1 MKRIAV
7 GILAHVDAGKTTLS
21 EGLLFAA
28 GEIRKLGRVDA
39 KDAFLDTDELERKR
53 GITIFSKQAVITLD
67 DTVITLLD
75 TPGHVDF
82 FAEAERTLSVL
93 DYAILVISGT
103 EGVQS
108 HTSTLWDMLKKYN
121 IPVFIFINK
130 LDLVGGDKDRV
141 IKELKQ
147 EFGGNFVDFWDD
159 EESLRENL
167 AMCDEE
173 LMEEVLSGKLQEETV
188 CRAIKRR
195 NVFPC
200 FSGSALKMEGVAQ
213 FLSAFDKLT
222 LSCDAMKEFG
232 AKVFKISQDAKGG
245 RLTFMKITGGSLKVK
260 SMIESAAG
268 NLEKVNEIRIYS
280 GEKYT
285 TKDEVFPGCVCAVTG
300 PKQTSAGQGL
310 GFEKNTASLTAEPIF
325 SYRVILPNG
334 VEPTEAL
341 KKFKELEQEETQLKV
356 NWQEQLKEIQ
366 LRLMGEVQLEVLKQM
381 ILKRYDMAVEFE
393 EGRIVYKET
402 IANTVE
408 GVGHFEPLRHYAEVH
423 LVLSPLPRG
432 AGMQFEVDCP
442 ESVLDKNWQ
451 RLILTHLMEK
461 QHIGVLTGSPITD
474 IKVTLKSGAAHL
486 KHTEGGD
493 FRQATYRA
501 LRHGLRRANSV
512 LMEPYYDFVIDLPLE
527 NVGKAMTDLEL
538 LGADFSVAHHIG
550 GISKITGNAPAEC
563 IRNYHRQLTVYTHGK
578 GKMSCKFSGY
588 GECKNTEDV
597 IASFGY
603 DPDAD
608 IENTADSVFCAHG
621 AGFNVKW
628 DEVMDYMHLDSVLKP
643 KKEESAKERAGA
655 GKITVSDEELK
666 EIFERT
672 YGKPKTRLPSRI
684 IHAPKEVKPV
694 KHHTVKK
701 YEKNYLLI
709 DGYNIIFAWD
719 SLRET
724 ANYNLEAARKEL
736 IDRISVYKIFKDYE
750 VIVVFD
756 AYKVKGNKG
765 EVLREQG
772 VTVVYTKESQTADAY
787 IEKSTK
793 ELAKNY
799 RVTVATSDG
808 VEQMIIFGS
817 GAFRLPARL
826 LEEDVIN
833 VENGVKSMLEA
844 YQIETQNSDFFK
856 IPAEKL
862 EKIKKSFEE
871 NNENSEVCFKED
883 E

>member
-21 EGLLFAA
+21 EGLLYAA

-39 KDAFLDTDELERKR
+39 KDTFLDIDELERKR
-53 GITIFSKQAVITLD
+53 GITIFSKQAVISLEG
-67 DTVITLLD
+67 TVITLLD

-108 HTSTLWDMLKKYN
+108 HTSTLWDMLKKYH
-121 IPVFIFINK
+121 IPVFVFINK
-130 LDLVGGDKDRV
+130 LDLTGSDKCRV
-141 IKELKQ
+141 IEELRQ
-147 EFGGNFVDFWDD
+147 EFGDNFVDFSESDD
-159 EESLRENL
+159 TLMENL

-173 LMEEVLSGKLQEETV
+173 LMDEFLAGHMQNETV

-195 NVFPC
+195 NLFPC

-213 FLSAFDKLT
+213 FLTAFDKLT
-222 LSCDAMKEFG
+222 TAYNAMSEFG
-232 AKVFKISQDAKGG
+232 AKVFKINQDPKGG

-260 SMIESAAG
+260 SMIESAPG
-268 NLEKVNEIRIYS
+268 TFEKINEIRIYS

-285 TKDEVFPGCVCAVTG
+285 ALDEVFPGCVCAVTG

-310 GFEKNTASLTAEPIF
+310 GFEQNTASLTAEPIF

-334 VEPTEAL
+334 IDPSEAL
-341 KKFKELEQEETQLKV
+341 KKLKELEQEETQLQV
-356 NWQEQLKEIQ
+356 TWQEQLKEIQ

-381 ILKRYDMAVEFE
+381 ILKRYDIAVEFE

-432 AGMQFEVDCP
+432 SGMQFEADCP

-451 RLILTHLMEK
+451 RLIMTHLMEK
-461 QHIGVLTGSPITD
+461 QHIGVLTGAPVTD

-501 LRHGLRRANSV
+501 VRHGLCRANSV
-512 LMEPYYDFVIDLPLE
+512 LLEPYYDFVIDLPLE

-538 LGADFSVAHHIG
+538 LGAEFSVAHHIG
-550 GISKITGNAPAEC
+550 GMSKITGNAPAEC

-588 GECKNTEDV
+588 GKCKNAGEV
-597 IASFGY
+597 ITAIGY

-608 IENTADSVFCAHG
+608 IENTADSVFCAQG

-643 KKEESAKERAGA
+643 KKEEASEGRLSG
-655 GKITVSDEELK
+655 GRTSVSDEELK

-684 IHAPKEVKPV
+684 VHAPQEPKPV
-694 KHHTVKK
+694 KYPTRKK
-701 YEKNYLLI
+701 SEKNYLLI

-724 ANYNLEAARKEL
+724 AEYSLEAARKEL
-736 IDRISVYKIFKDYE
+736 LDRISVYKIFKDYE

-765 EVLREQG
+765 EVLKEQG

-787 IEKSTK
+787 IEKSAK
-793 ELAKNY
+793 ELTRNY

-808 VEQMIIFGS
+808 IEQMIIFGS

-826 LEEDVIN
+826 LEEDVVK
-833 VENGVKSMLEA
+833 VENTVKNMLEA
-844 YQIETQNSDFFK
+844 YHIEAQNSDFFK
-856 IPAEKL
+856 IPEEKL
-862 EKIKKSFEE
+862 KALREKFEE
-871 NNENSEVCFKED
+871 NNE
-883 E
+883 

>member
-21 EGLLFAA
+21 EGLLYTA

-39 KDAFLDTDELERKR
+39 KDTFLDTDEIERKR
-53 GITIFSKQAVITLD
+53 GITIFSKQAVINLD
-67 DTVITLLD
+67 ETVITLLD

-93 DYAILVISGT
+93 DYAILVVSGT

-121 IPVFIFINK
+121 IPVFVFINK
-130 LDLVGGDKDRV
+130 LDLVGGDKSRIID
-141 IKELKQ
+141 ELKC
-147 EFGGNFVDFWDD
+147 EFGNNFVDFS
-159 EESLRENL
+159 ESEDILQENL

-173 LMEEVLSGKLQEETV
+173 IMEEVLSGELQKKTV
-188 CRAIKRR
+188 CRAIKTR

-213 FLSAFDKLT
+213 FLTAFDKLT
-222 LSCDAMKEFG
+222 IAGSAMNEFG
-232 AKVFKISQDAKGG
+232 AKVFKINQDPKGG

-260 SMIESAAG
+260 SMIESATEVF
-268 NLEKVNEIRIYS
+268 EKVNEIRIYS

-285 TKDEVFPGCVCAVTG
+285 TADEVFPGCVCAVTG

-310 GFEKNTASLTAEPIF
+310 GFEKNTTSLTAEPIF

-334 VEPTEAL
+334 VEPTVAL
-341 KKFKELEQEETQLKV
+341 KKLKELEQEETQLQIT
-356 NWQEQLKEIQ
+356 WQEQLKEIQ

-402 IANTVE
+402 IANIVE

-423 LVLSPLPRG
+423 LILTPLPRG
-432 AGMQFEVDCP
+432 TGMQFELDCP
-442 ESVLDKNWQ
+442 DSILDKNWQ

-461 QHIGVLTGSPITD
+461 QHIGVLTGSPVTD
-474 IKVTLKSGAAHL
+474 IKVTLKSGAAHQ

-501 LRHGLRRANSV
+501 FRHGLRMANSV
-512 LMEPYYDFVIDLPLE
+512 LLEPYYEFVIDLPQD

-538 LGADFSVAHHIG
+538 LGADFSVSHYIG
-550 GISKITGNAPAEC
+550 GMSKITGKAPAEC
-563 IRNYHRQLTVYTHGK
+563 IRNYHRQLTIYTHGK
-578 GKMSCKFSGY
+578 GKMNCKFSGY
-588 GECKNTEDV
+588 GECKNEGEV
-597 IASFGY
+597 ITSFGY
-603 DPDAD
+603 APDAD
-608 IENTADSVFCAHG
+608 VENTADSVFCAHG

-628 DEVMDYMHLDSVLKP
+628 HEVMDYMHLDSVLKP
-643 KKEESAKERAGA
+643 KKTEAEKKSPIT
-655 GKITVSDEELK
+655 GKISVSDEELM

-672 YGKPKTRLPSRI
+672 YGKSKPRLPNSI
-684 IHAPKEVKPV
+684 VHTTKEMEP
-694 KHHTVKK
+694 KK
-701 YEKNYLLI
+701 YSTVRKQEKNYLLI

-719 SLRET
+719 MLRKT
-724 ANYNLEAARKEL
+724 AEYNLEAARKEL
-736 IDRISVYKIFKDYE
+736 IDRISVYQIFKNYDI
-750 VIVVFD
+750 IVVFD
-756 AYKVKGNKG
+756 AYKVKGNRG
-765 EVLREQG
+765 EVLKERG

-787 IEKSTK
+787 IEKTTK
-793 ELAKNY
+793 ELTKNY

-808 VEQMIIFGS
+808 IEQMIIFGS
-817 GAFRLPARL
+817 GAFRMPARL

-833 VENGVKSMLEA
+833 VEKNIEKMIEE
-844 YQIETQNSDFFK
+844 YNIETKNSDFFK
-856 IPAEKL
+856 IPTEKL
-862 EKIKKSFEE
+862 ELLKKSFEE
-871 NNENSEVCFKED
+871 ENTSG
-883 E
+883 